1 MTQTNPKNEVTLE
14 IDSLTY
20 GLYGIG
26 RVAGKA
32 VMIPHT
38 APGDKVAAHLVES
51 KNRYALGELTRFLR
65 PSPVRQSPPCP
76 YIGECGGCPWQ
87 HVRYE
92 AQLKAKQ
99 QNVAAALRRIG
110 KLDDFDLRPIIPSVH
125 EYHYRRRIR
134 LQLDARQRLGFY
146 QPSSHR
152 LVEIDACQIAVKTVN
167 DCLAALRNWTRQI
180 RGKLDYLEIVTG
192 DRPEEVVIVA
202 KSTDGFV
209 PDDEVAW
216 SPLLEQEPRIQGLV
230 LTGRDWRRTWGNTR
244 VSLFTEDDICLAVE
258 ADGFTPLNPEGN
270 RRILTELLNIG
281 DFADPERVLE

>member
-51 KNRYALGELTRFLR
+51 KDRYALGELTRLLR

-92 AQLKAKQ
+92 AQLKAK
-99 QNVAAALRRIG
+99 
-110 KLDDFDLRPIIPSVH
+110 
-125 EYHYRRRIR
+125 
-134 LQLDARQRLGFY
+134 
-146 QPSSHR
+146 
-152 LVEIDACQIAVKTVN
+152 
-167 DCLAALRNWTRQI
+167 
-180 RGKLDYLEIVTG
+180 
-192 DRPEEVVIVA
+192 
-202 KSTDGFV
+202 
-209 PDDEVAW
+209 
-216 SPLLEQEPRIQGLV
+216 
-230 LTGRDWRRTWGNTR
+230 
-244 VSLFTEDDICLAVE
+244 
-258 ADGFTPLNPEGN
+258 
-270 RRILTELLNIG
+270 
-281 DFADPERVLE
+281 